1 MPTIEIDKNISLVSD
16 LLVAVNQC
24 KSKGEA
30 KRLIE
35 GGGVSIEN
43 VKITDAFGTIP
54 QEFVNNGE
62 FVLHK
67 GKKVHIKVV
76 LK

>member
-1 MPTIEIDKNISLVSD
+1 MPTVTINSDTTFVSD
-16 LLVAVNQC
+16 LLVVAGQA

-35 GGGVSIEN
+35 GGGVSINEQK
-43 VKITDAFGTIP
+43 VTDAFAKIP
-54 QEFVNNGE
+54 CELMNEEG

-67 GKKVHIKVV
+67 GKKVHIKIIV
-76 LK
+76 K